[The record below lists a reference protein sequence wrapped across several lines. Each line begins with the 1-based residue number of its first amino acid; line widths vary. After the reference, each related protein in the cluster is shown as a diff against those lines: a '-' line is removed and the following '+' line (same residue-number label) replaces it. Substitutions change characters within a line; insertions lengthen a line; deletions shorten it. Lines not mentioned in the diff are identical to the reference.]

1 MARNKFDVDEKLESS
16 FKFEYIKR
24 LAKYLIPV
32 KHLMIVTLCFVVITS
47 ILNMLSPMITRHAID
62 KCLPEGDFKTLIL
75 LGLGLLCIYVFN
87 AVIERFRLRAMNIAG
102 QSLVADLRRDV
113 FKKLQELPFEFFDS
127 RPHGKILVRVI
138 NYVNSISNLM
148 TGGLINLITDAFT
161 VVVTM
166 AMMLILSVKLS
177 LVMLCGVV
185 LFSFVIFMMKDKQ
198 RRVWQNY
205 SAKQSNLNA
214 YIHESISGIKVT
226 QSFNRERKNKEIFT
240 EQCENVRVGF
250 MKAKIIDICNWPM
263 VETISTI
270 TTCIVFLIGG
280 YEIASGGQLTA
291 GSVIAFVG
299 YVSLFWNP
307 ILNICNYY
315 NQLVNT
321 AAYLER
327 IYEVLD
333 TPVFV
338 KNLPQAVDAVDVEGN
353 VEFKNVD
360 FSYEEGVKILN
371 DMSFD
376 VKKGETIAIVGPTGA
391 GKTTIINLLTR
402 FYDIQKGEI
411 LIDGKDIREFT
422 LSSLRQNVG
431 VMLQDTFIFS
441 GTVYDNIRYG
451 KLDATDN
458 EIREAARAVCA
469 EDFILE
475 LENGYDSEVNE
486 RGSRLSTGQ
495 RQLISFAR
503 VLLSNPKI
511 LILDE
516 ATSSID
522 TKTEKAL
529 QEGINRL
536 LAGRTGFVIAH
547 RLSTIRNADRIMY
560 IADGKIQEV
569 GTHDELME
577 KKGLYYKLYTSQYEE
592 N

>member
-1 MARNKFDVDEKLESS
+1 MARNKFDVDEKLESQ
-16 FKFEYIKR
+16 FKFEYIVR
-24 LAKYLIPV
+24 LAKYLLPV
-32 KHLMIVTLCFVVITS
+32 KNLMFLTLGLVVLTS
-47 ILNMLSPMITRHAID
+47 ILNMLSPMITRHAMDVSLPD
-62 KCLPEGDFKTLIL
+62 KDFKTVVL
-75 LGLGLLCIYVFN
+75 LGLGLLSIYVFN
-87 AVIERFRLRAMNIAG
+87 AVIERFRLKAMNIAG

-113 FKKLQELPFEFFDS
+113 FMKLQQLPFDFFDS

-148 TGGLINLITDAFT
+148 TGGLINLITDTFT
-161 VVVTM
+161 VIVTFV
-166 AMMLILSVKLS
+166 MMLVLSVKLS
-177 LVMLCGVV
+177 LIMLCGVV
-185 LFSFVIFMMKDKQ
+185 IFSAVIFMMKNKQ

-226 QSFNRERKNKEIFT
+226 QSFNRETKNREIFET
-240 EQCENVRVGF
+240 QCENVRTSF

-263 VETISTI
+263 VETISTL
-270 TTCIVFLIGG
+270 TTCMVFLVGG
-280 YEIASGGQLTA
+280 SELVSGGSITA
-291 GSVIAFVG
+291 GTLIAFVG
-299 YVSLFWNP
+299 YVSLFWTP

-333 TPVFV
+333 TPVLV
-338 KNLPQAVDAVDVEGN
+338 KNLPGAVDMGEAKGD

-360 FSYEEGVKILN
+360 FSYEEGVKILD
-371 DMSFD
+371 DMSFK
-376 VKKGETIAIVGPTGA
+376 VKRGETIAIVGPTGA

-411 LIDGKDIREFT
+411 LIDGENITKFT
-422 LSSLRQNVG
+422 LSSLRENVG

-451 KLDATDN
+451 KLDATDE
-458 EIREAARAVCA
+458 EIKKAASVVCA
-469 EDFILE
+469 DEFIME
-475 LENGYDSEVNE
+475 LEKGYETEVNE

-503 VLLSNPKI
+503 VLLSDPKI

-536 LAGRTGFVIAH
+536 LEGRTGFVIAH

-560 IADGKIQEV
+560 IDKGTIKEC

-577 KKGLYYKLYTSQYEE
+577 KKGYYYKLYTSQYAE
-592 N
+592 

>member
-1 MARNKFDVDEKLESS
+1 MARNKFDVDEKLESQ
-16 FKFEYIKR
+16 FKFEYIVR
-24 LAKYLIPV
+24 LAKYLLPV
-32 KHLMIVTLCFVVITS
+32 KNLMFLTLGLVVLTS
-47 ILNMLSPMITRHAID
+47 ILNMLSPMITRHAMDISLPD
-62 KCLPEGDFKTLIL
+62 KDFKTVVL
-75 LGLGLLCIYVFN
+75 LGLGLLGIYLFN
-87 AVIERFRLRAMNIAG
+87 AVIERFRLKAMNIAG

-113 FKKLQELPFEFFDS
+113 FKKLQQLPFDFFDS

-148 TGGLINLITDAFT
+148 TGGLINLVTDTFT
-161 VVVTM
+161 VIVTFV
-166 AMMLILSVKLS
+166 MMLILSVKLS
-177 LVMLCGVV
+177 LIMLVGVV
-185 LFSFVIFMMKDKQ
+185 VFSAIIFFMKNTQ

-214 YIHESISGIKVT
+214 YIHESISGIRVT
-226 QSFNRERKNKEIFT
+226 QSFNRERKNKEIFET
-240 EQCENVRVGF
+240 QCENVRTSF

-270 TTCIVFLIGG
+270 TTCMVFLVGG
-280 YEIASGGQLTA
+280 RELVSGGDITA
-291 GSVIAFVG
+291 GTLIAFVG

-333 TPVFV
+333 TPVLV
-338 KNLPQAVDAVDVEGN
+338 KDLPGAEDKEDIQGN
-353 VEFKNVD
+353 VEFKSVD
-360 FSYEEGVKILN
+360 FSYEEGVKILD
-371 DMSFD
+371 DMSFK

-411 LIDGKDIREFT
+411 LIDGENINKFT
-422 LSSLRQNVG
+422 LSSLRRNVG

-451 KLDATDN
+451 KLDATDE
-458 EIREAARAVCA
+458 EIVNAAKVVCA
-469 EDFILE
+469 DEFIKE
-475 LENGYDSEVNE
+475 LDSGYETEVNE

-503 VLLSNPKI
+503 VLLSDPKI

-536 LAGRTGFVIAH
+536 LEGRTGFVIAH

-560 IADGKIQEV
+560 IDKGQIKEI
-569 GTHDELME
+569 GSHDELME
-577 KKGLYYKLYTSQYEE
+577 KKGLYYKLYTSQYAE
-592 N
+592 